1 MDVDKVVKEI
11 NQLRN
16 LTKSS
21 KKSLPKVVKRFNT
34 QNLEKKEKPSFR
46 KIYDFSGDNYKNK
59 IKDLAN
65 KMSINKNNNH

>member
-16 LTKSS
+16 LTKTS

-34 QNLEKKEKPSFR
+34 QKKEKKEKPSFR
-46 KIYDFSGDNYKNK
+46 KINDFSGDNFNQKV
-59 IKDLAN
+59 KDLAK
-65 KMSINKNNNH
+65 KMTIRN